1 MYARDEENTEND
13 TEEDTLDDRQR
24 WSPATKDRVLGQNAT
39 PTPARTRWISKAFV
53 RLLATNM
60 AFGFSLSCFYLLPKH
75 LTVTYAATPGTIGA
89 VMGIFGL
96 TCVLIVPWLG
106 RAVHGLGLGR
116 AITLA
121 LVLMAASCLA
131 FTLLESVGPAMLVL
145 RALQGLAT
153 GIIMTAAVA
162 MVCELAPAQR
172 LGQAMGL
179 AGAASLIMS
188 AVAPAIAEP
197 IGARFGFRWVFAMS
211 GLSALV
217 GFWIARGLPSHR
229 AVTGKPSRVSISR
242 RARLVLLSLA
252 LSGAG
257 FNVVMTFLAP
267 LAMSHGVRTVSGF
280 FAAYTLA
287 ALAIRIL
294 GHAFTERL
302 GLRRTAVLSTALYG
316 TAIACIAAVGPH
328 SMVALGL
335 VFGLAHGA
343 LFPALMALL
352 FQDAEPAERAK
363 LAAFSN
369 GVMNL
374 GMVTVLGFGQLA
386 NHFGLVA
393 VFLAT
398 GTLVAASAALSTSP
412 RSSL

>member
-1 MYARDEENTEND
+1 MYAREKEDDEED
-13 TEEDTLDDRQR
+13 SIEEGFDDRQR
-24 WSPATKDRVLGQNAT
+24 WSPATQSVLLGQNAT
-39 PTPARTRWISKAFV
+39 ATSTQARWISKPFV

-60 AFGFSLSCFYLLPKH
+60 AFGFSMSCFYLLPKH

-106 RAVHGLGLGR
+106 RVVNGLGLAR
-116 AITLA
+116 TIYLSLA
-121 LVLMAASCLA
+121 LMATCSFAFALLA
-131 FTLLESVGPAMLVL
+131 SVGPAMLLL

-153 GIIMTAAVA
+153 GGIMTAAVA
-162 MVCELAPAQR
+162 MVCELAPTHK

-179 AGAASLIMS
+179 AGAASLIMN
-188 AVAPAIAEP
+188 AIAPAVAEP
-197 IGARFGFRWVFAMS
+197 IGARYGFAWVFTMS
-211 GLSALV
+211 GLAALL
-217 GFWIARGLPSHR
+217 GFAIARTLPRR
-229 AVTGKPSRVSISR
+229 AQPIAEASPIAIPR
-242 RARLVLLSLA
+242 RARTILLA
-252 LSGAG
+252 LGLSGVG

-267 LAMSHGVRTVSGF
+267 LAMSRGVATVSGF

-287 ALAIRIL
+287 ALAMRIL
-294 GHAFTERL
+294 GHAWTDRL
-302 GLRRTAVLSTALYG
+302 GLRRTVVLAMILYG
-316 TAIACIAAVGPH
+316 AAITSIAGVGPR

-352 FQDAEPAERAK
+352 FHDTAPAARAK

-374 GMVTVLGFGQLA
+374 GMLTVLGFGQLA
-386 NHFGLVA
+386 NHFGLA
-393 VFLAT
+393 TVFVMT
-398 GTLVAASAALSTSP
+398 GLLVAASALL
-412 RSSL
+412 RGGSSSS

>member
-1 MYARDEENTEND
+1 MYARD
-13 TEEDTLDDRQR
+13 EEDTLDDRQR
-24 WSPATKDRVLGQNAT
+24 WSPATEDSVLGQNEAA
-39 PTPARTRWISKAFV
+39 TPARTRWISKPFV

-60 AFGFSLSCFYLLPKH
+60 AFGFSMSCFYLLPKH
-75 LTVTYAATPGTIGA
+75 LTVTYAATPGTIGT
-89 VMGIFGL
+89 VMGVFGL
-96 TCVLIVPWLG
+96 TCVIIVPWLG

-116 AITLA
+116 TIYLA
-121 LVLMAASCLA
+121 LLLMAASSFA
-131 FTLLESVGPAMLVL
+131 FALLDGAGPAMLLL

-153 GIIMTAAVA
+153 GGIMTAAVA
-162 MVCELAPAQR
+162 MVCELAPANK

-197 IGARFGFRWVFAMS
+197 IGAHYGFRWVFVMS
-211 GLSALV
+211 GLAALI
-217 GFWIARGLPSHR
+217 GFWIARGLPSHK
-229 AVTGKPSRVSISR
+229 AMTGKPSRVSISR

-267 LAMSHGVRTVSGF
+267 LAMSRGVRTVSGF

-302 GLRRTAVLSTALYG
+302 GLRRTAVLATALYG
-316 TAIACIAAVGPH
+316 AAIACIAAVGPQ
-328 SMVALGL
+328 SLVALGL

-352 FQDAEPAERAK
+352 FQDAESAARAK